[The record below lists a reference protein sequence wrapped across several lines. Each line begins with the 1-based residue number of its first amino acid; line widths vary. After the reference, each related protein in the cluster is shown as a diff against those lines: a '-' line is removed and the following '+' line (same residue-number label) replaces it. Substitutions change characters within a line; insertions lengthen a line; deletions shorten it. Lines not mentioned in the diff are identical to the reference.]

1 MPLRPRA
8 STALTGMVPVL
19 LICATL
25 FGTPADSAETR
36 LTAPGATEALTVRLQ
51 KASAVLSSAQDSDV
65 QDLLAAALSNYRT
78 LVQVL
83 YDAGHF
89 APVVTIR
96 IDGREAAG
104 IDPITPPR
112 RIDRIEITVDAGPQ
126 FTFGTAEV
134 VPWPQQSDTEVPPE
148 FARQAPAGT
157 GAIRDAANSGIR
169 AWRRA
174 GHAKATLSGQRITA
188 NHSRATLDARLT
200 IRPGARLQF
209 GQMVVSGPSR
219 VRDEAIRKIAGFP
232 EGETYHPDLVSRS
245 ANRLRRTGTFSSVS
259 FQEAEKANPDGTLDF
274 TAKIEDMPPRR
285 LTFGAE
291 MSSTEGLSVTT
302 SWMHRNLFGA
312 AEKLRFEARVSGI
325 GGGNDIDGRISL
337 RLDRPA
343 TLGPDDNIFYL
354 TEAESLDQEHFTAVH
369 GMGGIGLRRVYSDQ
383 LYGEA
388 VLGFDSILAT
398 DAFGKRRFKYVFAS
412 LRAEFDRRDS
422 TTDPTKGLFLSGRVS
437 PFFGA
442 DGGDP
447 GVQVTMDART
457 YVGLGADD
465 RIVLAGR
472 AQLGSVIGPS
482 HSGTS
487 PTMLFFSGGGGTV
500 RGHEYQSLGVPVAG
514 GTAGGRG
521 FFALSGEIRGRITDK
536 ISVVGFYDHAY
547 VDADSFITSS
557 SSSHSGA
564 GLGLRYSVAGI
575 GAIRVD
581 LAYPVTGGTAD
592 GAQRYIGIGQAV

>member
-1 MPLRPRA
+1 MPLQPKAR
-8 STALTGMVPVL
+8 TGLTGLVPVL
-19 LICATL
+19 LISAAL

-36 LTAPGATEALTVRLQ
+36 LIATGAPDGLTKRLQ
-51 KASAVLSSAQDSDV
+51 QASAVLASAQESDV
-65 QDLLAAALSNYRT
+65 QDLLAAALSDYRT

-96 IDGREAAG
+96 LDGREAAG

-112 RIDRIEITVDAGPQ
+112 RIDKIEISVDAGPQ
-126 FTFGTAEV
+126 FAFGTAEV
-134 VPWPQQSDTEVPPE
+134 APWPQDSDTELPPE
-148 FARQAPAGT
+148 FARSAPAST
-157 GAIRDAANSGIR
+157 GAIRDAANNGIR

-174 GHAKATLSGQRITA
+174 GHAKAKLSGQRITA
-188 NHSRATLDARLT
+188 DHRNATLDARLT
-200 IRPGARLQF
+200 IRPGARLRF
-209 GQMVVSGPSR
+209 GQMVISGQSR
-219 VRDEAIRKIAGFP
+219 VRDDAIRKISGFP
-232 EGETYHPDLVSRS
+232 ERETYHPDLITRS
-245 ANRLRRTGTFSSVS
+245 ATRLRRTGTFSSVS
-259 FQEAEKANPDGTLDF
+259 FQEAEEANQDGTLDF

-312 AEKLRFEARVSGI
+312 AEKLRFEARISGI
-325 GGGNDIDGRISL
+325 GGSDDIDGRVSL

-369 GMGGIGLRRVYSDQ
+369 GMGGIGVRRVYSDR
-383 LYGEA
+383 LFAEA

-412 LRAEFDRRDS
+412 LRAEFDGRDS
-422 TTDPTKGLFLSGRVS
+422 ATDPTRGLFLGGRAT

-447 GVQVTMDART
+447 GLQVTMDART
-457 YVGLGADD
+457 YVGLGVDD

-500 RGHEYQSLGVPVAG
+500 RGHEYQSLGVPVSG

-521 FFALSGEIRGRITDK
+521 FLALSGEIRGRVTDK

-547 VDADSFITSS
+547 VDADSFISNA

-581 LAYPVTGGTAD
+581 LAYPVSGGTAD
-592 GAQRYIGIGQAV
+592 GPQLYIGIGQAF

>member
-1 MPLRPRA
+1 MPSKPKAR
-8 STALTGMVPVL
+8 TALKGLVPVL
-19 LICATL
+19 LTCAAL
-25 FGTPADSAETR
+25 SVAPAYGAETR
-36 LTAPGATEALTVRLQ
+36 LSAPGAPAELTTRLTE
-51 KASAVLSSAQDSDV
+51 ASAVLSAAQDGDV
-65 QDLLAAALSNYRT
+65 QDLLAAALSDYRT

-89 APVVTIR
+89 APVVDIR
-96 IDGREAAG
+96 LDGREAAR
-104 IDPITPPR
+104 IDPINPPR
-112 RIDRIEITVDAGPQ
+112 RIDEIEITVDVGPL
-126 FTFGTAEV
+126 FTFGRTEI
-134 VPWPQQSDTEVPPE
+134 VPLPQDSDTELPQG
-148 FARQAPAGT
+148 FASGAPAST

-174 GHAKATLSGQRITA
+174 GHAKATLGPQRITA
-188 NHSRATLDARLT
+188 DHRKATLDARLT
-200 IRPGARLQF
+200 IRPGQRLRF
-209 GQMVVSGPSR
+209 GDMAVSGPSR
-219 VRDEAIRKIAGFP
+219 VREDVIRKIAGFP
-232 EGETYHPDLVSRS
+232 KGETYHPDLITRS
-245 ANRLRRTGTFSSVS
+245 AARLRRTGTFSSVS
-259 FQEAEKANPDGTLDF
+259 FQEAEKAQPDGTINF
-274 TAKIEDMPPRR
+274 TATVEDMPPRR

-291 MSSTEGLSVTT
+291 VSSTEGLSFTT
-302 SWMHRNLFGA
+302 SWMHRNLFGG
-312 AEKLRFEARVSGI
+312 AEKLRFEARISGI
-325 GGGNDIDGRISL
+325 GGSDDIDGRVAL

-343 TLGPDDNIFYL
+343 TLGPDDNIFYM

-369 GMGGIGLRRVYSDQ
+369 GMGGIGVRRVYSDQ

-412 LRAEFDRRDS
+412 LRAEFDGRDS
-422 TTDPTKGLFLSGRVS
+422 ATEPSKGLFMSGRVS

-447 GVQVTMDART
+447 GIQVTLDARS
-457 YVGLGADD
+457 YLGLGEDD
-465 RIVLAGR
+465 RIILAGR

-521 FFALSGEIRGRITDK
+521 FLALSGEIRGRVTDK

-557 SSSHSGA
+557 STSHSGA
-564 GLGLRYSVAGI
+564 GLGLRYSIAGI
-575 GAIRVD
+575 GSIRVD
-581 LAYPVTGGTAD
+581 LAYPVTGGNED
-592 GAQRYIGIGQAV
+592 GAQLYIGIGQAF